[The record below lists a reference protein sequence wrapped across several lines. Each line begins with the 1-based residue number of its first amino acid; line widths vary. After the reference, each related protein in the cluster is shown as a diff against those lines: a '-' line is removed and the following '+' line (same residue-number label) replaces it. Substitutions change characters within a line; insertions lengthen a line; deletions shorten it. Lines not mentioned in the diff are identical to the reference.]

1 MTRAR
6 IVAAAQTP
14 YEKRPTKPPMAFLI
28 EAFELALAGVG
39 AQPRDV
45 DGLAVTSYQLGPD
58 NVTTVAEHLGLEL
71 TWSWQGAMGGAAPVI
86 SVSEA
91 ARAIDAGLAETVVC
105 LAGDSFDVQRHMEML
120 DRDFNGAMRDY
131 LAPFGFGG
139 TNGLFA
145 LTQTRHM
152 HDFGSTREQF
162 GTLAV
167 AQRANALLNPN
178 ALLRGDLTLNDY
190 LNARPI
196 AEPLGLF
203 DCVLPCGGADAVV
216 VTSAGSDVARRSNR
230 RAVEVLASGALH
242 NWEAGTPVTLIGGWS
257 SYAGELLST
266 AGMRHS
272 DIQMLQLYD
281 DYPIM
286 VAIQLESLGFCSR
299 GEGARFLAE
308 TDISRAGKLPINT
321 GGGQLSC
328 GQAGA
333 AGGLIGV
340 VEAVWQLQGVAGD
353 RQLERHDTA
362 LVSGFGMVGYGRG
375 LSSSALVL
383 GA

>member
-1 MTRAR
+1 
-6 IVAAAQTP
+6 VAAAQTR
-14 YEKRPTKPPMAFLI
+14 YEKKPTRPPMAFLV
-28 EAFELALAGVG
+28 EAFELVLKAAG
-39 AQPRDV
+39 ARPREI

-71 TWSWQGAMGGAAPVI
+71 RWSWQGAMGGAAPVI
-86 SVSEA
+86 SVAEA
-91 ARAIDAGLAETVVC
+91 ARAIDQGLAETVVC
-105 LAGDSFDVQRHMEML
+105 VAGDSFDVQSHMEML

-131 LAPFGFGG
+131 LAPYGFGG

-145 LTQTRHM
+145 LVQTRHM

-162 GTLAV
+162 GALAV
-167 AQRANALLNPN
+167 AQRENARSNPN
-178 ALLRGDLTLNDY
+178 ALLREPLTLEDY

-203 DCVLPCGGADAVV
+203 DCVLPCGGADAVL
-216 VTSAGSDVARRSNR
+216 VTAAGSPISERSTR
-230 RAVEVLASGALH
+230 CPVEVLSSGALH
-242 NWEAGTPVTLIGGWS
+242 NWDAGNPVTLSGGWS
-257 SYAGELLST
+257 SYIGGLLGAAGLDR
-266 AGMRHS
+266 G
-272 DIQMLQLYD
+272 DVQMLQLYD
-281 DYPIM
+281 DYPVM
-286 VAIQLESLGFCSR
+286 VAIQVESLGFCGR

-308 TDISRAGKLPINT
+308 TDTTREGPLPINT

-333 AGGLIGV
+333 AGGMIGV
-340 VEAVWQLQGVAGD
+340 VEAVWQLQGIAGE
-353 RQLERHDTA
+353 RQLERHDNA